1 MDKPAIKAKRQL
13 TPEQLEKLAKARE
26 KANEARRKNYEI
38 KKFEREHQKEQKHH
52 VKTEKEKKR
61 DQAVEAII
69 ELKKEKQEKQEKAKA
84 PPPPPEKESED
95 SEAEE
100 YSESEDEK
108 YAPTIRKVQTTK
120 PPLPPP
126 NEFKRRVK
134 IIKPKEV
141 KEEPESELYSKA
153 NIEILRN
160 KLYQQTRQR
169 LIGDLFNY

>member
-1 MDKPAIKAKRQL
+1 M
-13 TPEQLEKLAKARE
+13 
-26 KANEARRKNYEI
+26 
-38 KKFEREHQKEQKHH
+38 
-52 VKTEKEKKR
+52 
-61 DQAVEAII
+61 EAII

-120 PPLPPP
+120 PPPPP
-126 NEFKRRVK
+126 KEFKRRVK